1 MHECTNFQMLRQLV
15 RFFSLLNK
23 RLQVRLLVGT
33 PIFIIEVKN
42 KYTHVSRYWRMLS
55 ILFNP

>member
-1 MHECTNFQMLRQLV
+1 MHEFSDVAAAGQV
-15 RFFSLLNK
+15 FSLLNK

-42 KYTHVSRYWRMLS
+42 KYTHVSRYWRMFS